1 MTDPISSRLF
11 GGTGQRMP
19 YAAADA
25 TQQSDRPVEQDML
38 AQTAIAPIQSGN
50 IVGLG
55 TGRTASRAIRALAR
69 RVQLEHM
76 DISCVCTSLASEEL
90 ARDLGLRMVPFNEI
104 GEVDYLFDGADEV
117 DHQLRMIKGAHGAL
131 TRQRLVAH
139 AAKRCV
145 YMSHEDKVVE
155 QLGSRALLAVVI
167 IPFGVASI
175 RDRLRNL
182 GLSGVIRKNMDNEA
196 LITDGGGMVLDMR
209 ITGRNVE
216 QLALDL
222 DHVPGVVDHGLFL
235 TEADEVLVEDR
246 AGQVR
251 HLASSNV

>member
-1 MTDPISSRLF
+1 
-11 GGTGQRMP
+11 MP